1 MGAGNLVGIVGIVRS
16 FVLVT
21 EYCGG
26 WEVAGMMGLLI

>member
-1 MGAGNLVGIVGIVRS
+1 MKAGDLVGIVGTVRS

>member
-1 MGAGNLVGIVGIVRS
+1 MKAGDLVGIVGIVRS
-16 FVLVT
+16 FVFVT